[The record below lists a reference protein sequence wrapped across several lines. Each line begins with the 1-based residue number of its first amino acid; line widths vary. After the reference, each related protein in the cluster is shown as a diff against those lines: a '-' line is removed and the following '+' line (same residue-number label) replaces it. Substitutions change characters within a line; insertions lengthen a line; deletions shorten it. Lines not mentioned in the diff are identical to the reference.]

1 MKTTE
6 ATTISAGMGAGSAR
20 MRVLE
25 RSSWFAALPPALKRE
40 MMERAVVRRCAA
52 RSLIYAAGAAPSG
65 LYAVLSGE
73 VRLEHS
79 ARSGKFAFYQGLRA
93 GDFFGL
99 LSELD
104 QSPRFS
110 DARAWTET
118 TVLQLP
124 HAEFQS
130 LYRTSAPA
138 REAFVALICE
148 NLHTTLGI
156 LVEEHSAPPRSQI
169 AHILLTLSNQEPDE
183 SREQLKLTHEAIAAM
198 AGVSRQTTSKILHEF
213 RQLGLI
219 AMQYGQ
225 LSVLDTARLRAIA
238 EAA

>member
-1 MKTTE
+1 MK
-6 ATTISAGMGAGSAR
+6 ATVAMTFPGGVGAGSTR
-20 MRVLE
+20 LRVLD
-25 RSSWFAALPPALKRE
+25 RSTWFAALAPALKRE
-40 MMERAVVRRCAA
+40 LLDRAVVRRCAA
-52 RSLIYAAGAAPSG
+52 RSLIYAAGSAPSG

-79 ARSGKFAFYQGLRA
+79 AKSGKFAFYQALRA

-110 DARAWTET
+110 DARAWSET

-124 HAEFQS
+124 HAEFQY
-130 LYRTSAPA
+130 LYRNSPAA

-169 AHILLTLSNQEPDE
+169 AHILLMLF
-183 SREQLKLTHEAIAAM
+183 SREPAELREHLKLTHEAIAAM
-198 AGVSRQTTSKILHEF
+198 AGVSRQTTSKVLHEF
-213 RQLGLI
+213 RGLGLI
-219 AMQYGQ
+219 AMQYGKV
-225 LSVLDTARLRAIA
+225 SVLAATRLRGIA
-238 EAA
+238 EA